1 MNFFYRAPVQQKVR
15 LPIAMCHYYFITELV
30 KIQRAY
36 MKTYLKTALFHCEAA
51 EAYLFVALSLN

>member
-1 MNFFYRAPVQQKVR
+1 VHAKIR
-15 LPIAMCHYYFITELV
+15 LPIAICHYDFITELV

-51 EAYLFVALSLN
+51 EAYLFVAFSLN